1 MMHIVT
7 VNVTIRLSCVVFKA
21 AVRSYLWPT
30 GLERGEVLAQ
40 LTPDMPA
47 LSESDSPQERIGKME
62 ELSNRRLQIMQQ
74 LEKTLDDELEQME
87 DVTRDFEEENL
98 IEEDE
103 DYLFNLERHRRK
115 MEKEKMKGTLKEPSL
130 VVCWVIVLIVTI
142 YVIILSF
149 SGDKDKA
156 LVKDEL

>member
-1 MMHIVT
+1 M
-7 VNVTIRLSCVVFKA
+7 A
-21 AVRSYLWPT
+21 AWSGEER
-30 GLERGEVLAQ
+30 RGEVLAQ
-40 LTPDMPA
+40 LTPGMPA
-47 LSESDSPQERIGKME
+47 LPECDRPRLIFVEME

-74 LEKTLDDELEQME
+74 LEKTLDDELELME
-87 DVTRDFEEENL
+87 DETRDLEEEKL

-103 DYLFNLERHRRK
+103 DYLFNLERHRRR

-142 YVIILSF
+142 YVIILSV